1 MEIGGP
7 MASMYLLKNPDHYT
21 NHKFRT
27 FYWPN
32 FVRAARY
39 AWNPD
44 SEECAEDLFVLLKIK
59 GKIVSCTLIQDY
71 VFQPV
76 GYSQVSLRDWIC
88 LSHIKKCPKEI
99 EQNSSQD
106 VDETESDDENDVE
119 SNDGNNRIAF

>member
-59 GKIVSCTLIQDY
+59 GKIVSCTLCI
-71 VFQPV
+71 
-76 GYSQVSLRDWIC
+76 SASWI
-88 LSHIKKCPKEI
+88 
-99 EQNSSQD
+99 
-106 VDETESDDENDVE
+106 
-119 SNDGNNRIAF
+119 